1 MTRIDFVTGA
11 PEKYAHLVESLAT
24 APHRLAEVMRGVSSA
39 QARREVAGGWSIN
52 QILGHTLLFA
62 SKNGVFIH
70 QMATM
75 TDPARA
81 PFDDE
86 AESAVLA
93 QRDTQALV
101 AEIEQEIAKTV
112 ELLSRTPDAAWGRPG
127 FIRGGRR
134 SLRQQVKSHADHMH
148 EHIDQIEAVLKGG

>member
-1 MTRIDFVTGA
+1 LTRIDFVTGA
-11 PEKYAHLVESLAT
+11 PEKYAHLVESLST
-24 APHRLAEVMRGVSSA
+24 APQRMADVMRGVTA
-39 QARREVAGGWSIN
+39 PQARREVAEGWSIN
-52 QILGHTLLFA
+52 QILAHTLVFA

-81 PFDDE
+81 PFDED
-86 AESAVLA
+86 AEVAALST
-93 QRDTQALV
+93 RETKSLV
-101 AEIEQEIAKTV
+101 AEIEREIAKTV
-112 ELLSRTPDAAWGRPG
+112 ELLSRTPDAGWGRPG

-148 EHIDQIEAVLKGG
+148 EHIDQIEAMLKAG